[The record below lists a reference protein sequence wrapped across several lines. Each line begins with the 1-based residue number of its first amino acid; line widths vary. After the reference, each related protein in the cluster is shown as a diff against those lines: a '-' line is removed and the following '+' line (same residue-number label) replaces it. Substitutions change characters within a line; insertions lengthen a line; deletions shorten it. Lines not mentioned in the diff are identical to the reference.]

1 MTTYSGENFRS
12 LSTQTEVSFVCYASP
27 SNNLGE
33 YTVGLSGDSSVL
45 FNIRNGKIYDEQS
58 RAVGSCRG
66 GEKPVKIECQ
76 ANLTKYD
83 LFIDDVCVALYQ
95 DKTSGTFDSFIVN
108 SEVGKSID
116 IDLYLSGMKPP
127 TTFFGDGTF
136 SGSGD
141 LFSGWIANSNSEIE
155 WKIFDV
161 SIESNSNEFSVSG
174 WTSGNLVETGIL
186 YFFSNSD
193 QPTLTGSLPVKITT
207 NFGTLNESLVLNNVF
222 DDDPNDFLD
231 IFDETQTTVN
241 RGSFVDYNVISFHKD
256 SSPRDLRVI
265 LEYVTGG
272 QTGYDSGSVVTEVGS
287 GDVTFSLSGSITGC
301 GSLSDTF
308 SGTVPVLG
316 DTISGEI
323 TGEYSI
329 SKQYC
334 ATGIVSGDV
343 IVPIFYT
350 VNLPERYDLCKNLVY
365 QDYLL
370 SGSGLVSITGTVE
383 VGNSGVFCK
392 TGIHSEEAETGQVR
406 MFWQDM
412 SGTPFYDY
420 QDLIEF
426 NVLGN
431 NSQTVNGPIQIE
443 FITSSSYGNL
453 AQASPSFILSTNAG
467 ARSTTGTWGSVILE
481 SEGFCTGNLETG
493 PSGEFISYTPPP
505 YSYSGYLYK
514 YTMEFGGFED
524 LTFNRF
530 WKFEIDD
537 EQYYDTGLASNVGDI
552 ATGWYVSV
560 RIKAPQIYTGMALSG
575 NYTGFYSGCLSAVQ
589 EFVETI
595 ESGVTGLMSEG
606 FEGLGPLFS
615 DFSGLFS
622 LETGKVPSEYKNY
635 SAFGWIE
642 SGNYDNR
649 SFLPNGSSPLI
660 SDSIENHKIRI
671 SCSNVTG
678 VTDSGVALLTVTDGI
693 QEKQLLITGV
703 FNT

>member
-58 RAVGSCRG
+58 RAVGGCRG

-95 DKTSGTFDSFIVN
+95 DKTSGTFDSFVVN

-141 LFSGWIANSNSEIE
+141 LFSGWIANSDSEIE

-186 YFFSNSD
+186 YFFSNLD

-222 DDDPNDFLD
+222 DNDPNDFLD

-241 RGSFVDYNVISFHKD
+241 KGGFVDYDVISFHKD

-272 QTGYDSGSVVTEVGS
+272 QTGFDSGSLVTEVGS
-287 GDVTFSLSGSITGC
+287 GDITFSLSGSITGC

-308 SGTVPVLG
+308 SGIVPVIG
-316 DTISGEI
+316 NTISGEI

-343 IVPIFYT
+343 VVPINFSQSFPDDY
-350 VNLPERYDLCKNLVY
+350 YLCNTLMY
-365 QDYLL
+365 NNFNF
-370 SGSGLVSITGTVE
+370 SGSGTVSV
-383 VGNSGVFCK
+383 
-392 TGIHSEEAETGQVR
+392 TGIVGSGDNGILCRTGIYNEEITSGNKR
-406 MFWQDM
+406 MFWQNM
-412 SGTPFYDY
+412 SGTPYYDY
-420 QDLIEF
+420 YDKIEF

-431 NSQTVNGPIQIE
+431 NNKLVGGYMTVD
-443 FITSSSYGNL
+443 FITSTSYSQFTDATPNL
-453 AQASPSFILSTNAG
+453 ILSTNAG
-467 ARSTTGTWGSVILE
+467 ARSVTGYISSPYEQGY
-481 SEGFCTGNLETG
+481 CTGSIEYG
-493 PSGEFISYTPPP
+493 PSGEFVSYTPPP
-505 YSYSGYLYK
+505 YAFSGYLYR
-514 YTMEFGGFED
+514 YRIDFPGFED
-524 LTFNRF
+524 LTFDRV

-537 EQYYDTGLASNVGDI
+537 ERYYDTGSMSEVGDI
-552 ATGWYVSV
+552 ATGAYVAV
-560 RIKAPQIYTGMALSG
+560 RIRSSNITTGVSLSG
-575 NYTGFYSGCLSAVQ
+575 YSTGFYSGCVSAVQ
-589 EFVETI
+589 TFSETI
-595 ESGVTGLMSEG
+595 ESGVTGLISEG

-635 SAFGWIE
+635 STFGWIE

-660 SDSIENHKIRI
+660 PDFIENHKIRI